1 MDGACNMDWAWK
13 LDSCKQAVCLLQVGG
28 NTKTGTGF
36 VVRNDAAA
44 ALVTARHVL
53 EGSMTAGEG
62 GVDGEVTGHVTAMVQ
77 GREEVDLIG
86 ARVLLVPAEEGDGAN
101 EPPDV
106 AVVFLPA
113 ERRFPARPVP
123 CELTPAC
130 ADDVSDDG
138 LFTLL
143 HHPSGAADL
152 VVEAR
157 GQLVRGE
164 SSAAAA
170 AMPWIVRYQ
179 GATAAGSSGGMLL
192 DSKCHAFA
200 VHVSA
205 HKSGKNKCAV
215 RLSVVHERLG
225 DASPWREMKPVVHQK
240 RRSFKLPDKP
250 KHFVGRVEAMKL
262 LSDNVEAGGM
272 TVVASTGL
280 PGVGKSMLVTK
291 WAHLQCES
299 GAYSLIVWLRA
310 EHVGHVEAD
319 LVELGTEL
327 HVLHTRPDGR
337 SMAER
342 AQAVTA
348 FLGRLPGR
356 GTLLVF
362 DNAESFHDLKRFIPL
377 GGCHRCVFTA
387 RDASKFPDAAAL
399 PLNPF
404 TPGESMLLLGLVS
417 RRDVRRWDE
426 SRVDVDIELD
436 AAIDLCAE
444 VGHLPLALH
453 VLAAYAKRSGAGFSD
468 VLKSVRG
475 NAPSARALNVPDLPD
490 YARRE
495 SVVGALLTA
504 CGELDAANYR
514 TLERLAMLAPDKAPR
529 DLVLGDGAETDRL
542 WDLAIVTYPG
552 PGLLSIHRLV
562 QAVAL
567 AQMAT
572 DVRQRVADGLVNKLL
587 AMTAGFSKNNCA
599 TWTSWQAV
607 APHTEALLVQPGI
620 ETCVGGADNL
630 EDNGRWTLMDGLRN
644 YYTCTSA
651 LHAALDIAKALH
663 AEVHSSLGSE
673 HTSTADSQQDIAN
686 VLGDL
691 GEYNEAL
698 TLCRVVERKR
708 VVALGE
714 DHPSVLTTQHNIAF
728 MLSKLGEY
736 DEALTLYREVARKR
750 VDALGEDHPNV
761 LTTQHNIAGVL
772 SDLGEYDEALKLY
785 RVVVRKEVGALGE
798 DHPSV
803 LTTQHNIAGVLSDL
817 GEYDEALKLYRVVVR
832 KRVVALG
839 EDHSSVL
846 ATQSSIAGVLKDLG
860 EYDKALTLYRVVER
874 KSVVALGEDHP
885 SVLHTR
891 HSIAGVL
898 KDLGE
903 YDEALTLYQVVERKR
918 VVALGEDH
926 ASVLDTQSSIAGVMK
941 DLGKYNEALKLYRAV
956 EQVCRV
962 DRGAR
967 PGSGKAATPHG
978 GLAGCTG
985 QVDEGQQV
993 VDGALARAVA
1003 HLGPRHPD
1011 AVLYGRTLQ
1020 SIRAHGRARSGP
1032 LPRTFSLT
1040 SVLAALLFCVALLIV
1055 LFLPWLLAKH
1065 G

>member
-1 MDGACNMDWAWK
+1 MDERA
-13 LDSCKQAVCLLQVGG
+13 
-28 NTKTGTGF
+28 
-36 VVRNDAAA
+36 
-44 ALVTARHVL
+44 
-53 EGSMTAGEG
+53 
-62 GVDGEVTGHVTAMVQ
+62 
-77 GREEVDLIG
+77 
-86 ARVLLVPAEEGDGAN
+86 
-101 EPPDV
+101 PPHT
-106 AVVFLPA
+106 
-113 ERRFPARPVP
+113 RFPA
-123 CELTPAC
+123 T
-130 ADDVSDDG
+130 
-138 LFTLL
+138 FTF
-143 HHPSGAADL
+143 GA
-152 VVEAR
+152 
-157 GQLVRGE
+157 
-164 SSAAAA
+164 
-170 AMPWIVRYQ
+170 
-179 GATAAGSSGGMLL
+179 ATAAYQIEGAVAEDGRKPSIW
-192 DSKCHAFA
+192 DAFSHTPGRTA
-200 VHVSA
+200 D
-205 HKSGKNKCAV
+205 
-215 RLSVVHERLG
+215 G
-225 DASPWREMKPVVHQK
+225 DTGDVACDHYHR
-240 RRSFKLPDKP
+240 
-250 KHFVGRVEAMKL
+250 VG
-262 LSDNVEAGGM
+262 
-272 TVVASTGL
+272 
-280 PGVGKSMLVTK
+280 
-291 WAHLQCES
+291 
-299 GAYSLIVWLRA
+299 
-310 EHVGHVEAD
+310 AD
-319 LVELGTEL
+319 LDIARDLGL
-327 HVLHTRPDGR
+327 DAYRFSVAWPRVVPDGAGATNMR
-337 SMAER
+337 GLDFYDRLVDACLER
-342 AQAVTA
+342 GLA
-348 FLGRLPGR
+348 PWP
-356 GTLLVF
+356 TLY
-362 DNAESFHDLKRFIPL
+362 H
-377 GGCHRCVFTA
+377 
-387 RDASKFPDAAAL
+387 
-399 PLNPF
+399 
-404 TPGESMLLLGLVS
+404 
-417 RRDVRRWDE
+417 WD
-426 SRVDVDIELD
+426 
-436 AAIDLCAE
+436 
-444 VGHLPLALH
+444 LPLALGERGGWTARATSEAFADYAAVVARRIGDRVAGMSTFNEPWCSALMGH
-453 VLAAYAKRSGAGFSD
+453 LYGVFAPGGTDLDQALAA
-468 VLKSVRG
+468 VHHQH
-475 NAPSARALNVPDLPD
+475 
-490 YARRE
+490 
-495 SVVGALLTA
+495 
-504 CGELDAANYR
+504 
-514 TLERLAMLAPDKAPR
+514 LAHG
-529 DLVLGDGAETDRL
+529 LG
-542 WDLAIVTYPG
+542 
-552 PGLLSIHRLV
+552 V

-772 SDLGEYDEALKLY
+772 KDLGEYDKALTLY
-785 RVVVRKEVGALGE
+785 RVMERKRVVALGE
-798 DHPSV
+798 DHPSA

-817 GEYDEALKLYRVVVR
+817 GEYNE
-832 KRVVALG
+832 
-839 EDHSSVL
+839 
-846 ATQSSIAGVLKDLG
+846 
-860 EYDKALTLYRVVER
+860 ALTLYRVVER

-926 ASVLDTQSSIAGVMK
+926 ASVLDTQSSIAGVLK